1 MIDLLTCFLT
11 FAFQSLEN
19 FTVCVGFVGMFGMF
33 ARPLPKQ
40 AYTQRTTPKPRK
52 NKPPKR
58 RKAKGET
65 PRKQAK
71 PKRKNP
77 KVWATTPDYT
87 PEQIFRIEEMFRR
100 GRGY

>member
-19 FTVCVGFVGMFGMF
+19 FTVCAGFIGMFGMF

-40 AYTQRTTPKPRK
+40 TYIKRTTPKPRK

-65 PRKQAK
+65 PRKTTK
-71 PKRKNP
+71 PKRQNP
-77 KVWATTPDYT
+77 KVWQEPENT
-87 PEQIFRIEEMFRR
+87 PERIARIEEMFRR

>member
-1 MIDLLTCFLT
+1 MTAPPPTDWIDQGQNAIWFFG
-11 FAFQSLEN
+11 FAFA
-19 FTVCVGFVGMFGMF
+19 GFLVMIFGQ
-33 ARPLPKQ
+33 PIKPIPKQ
-40 AYTQRTTPKPRK
+40 RTAPKPRK
-52 NKPPKR
+52 TKPPKP

-65 PRKQAK
+65 PRKHTK
-71 PKRKNP
+71 PKRQKP